1 MLTLET
7 EGQSEPDTIRLRVR
21 LVLGKDTAFGP
32 GKADLLEGISQS
44 GSIAAAGRKL
54 GMSYKRAWT
63 LVETLNG
70 SFEEPLVI
78 SSRGG
83 QSGGGAHLTETG
95 ERILALYRSIE
106 TKTRNAAA
114 EELGLLENLK
124 VATANR

>member
-1 MLTLET
+1 MPTLET
-7 EGQSEPDTIRLRVR
+7 EGHSEPDTIRLRVR
-21 LVLGKDTAFGP
+21 LALDKYTAFGP

-83 QSGGGAHLTETG
+83 QSGGGAHLTATG

-106 TKTRNAAA
+106 TKTKDAAA
-114 EELGLLENLK
+114 EELELLENLK
-124 VATANR
+124 AATADR